1 MKRTRKGFTL
11 VELVIVLGVV
21 SILGAMG
28 MVSGSEVSN
37 MANANK
43 IIEDFK
49 MISAAMNMYYADNKA
64 KCDATAVANL
74 PAQIKTGLANYMKS
88 TDALLD
94 KSASGTANNGKY
106 LITVVNTSEWWL
118 TFTLSAENT
127 KLAKILENKAPQEG
141 LMATAAETTTDSS
154 SGTASPNL
162 YKAEGKTVCW
172 RVR

>member
-1 MKRTRKGFTL
+1 MKRARKGFTL
-11 VELVIVLGVV
+11 IELVIVLGVI

-64 KCDATAVANL
+64 TCDKGVTA
-74 PAQIKTGLANYMKS
+74 AQIKTGLANYMKS

-94 KSASGTANNGKY
+94 KSGSGTANNGKY
-106 LITVVNTSEWWL
+106 LIEVQNTSEWWL
-118 TFTLSAENT
+118 TFTLPATGT
-127 KLAKILENKAPQEG
+127 KLAKILENKATQEG
-141 LMATAAETTTDSS
+141 LLASKAETTTAE
-154 SGTASPNL
+154 GETTATPNL
-162 YKAEGKTVCW
+162 YKATGATICW